1 MFLGEWRAELADD
14 SRWRHCWGP
23 PESPVEVAA
32 LEPDMCVALAGIMD
46 MLAGQRLRLFIVGP
60 PGAGKSALLSAV
72 IAEAARLNRNIATM
86 SAGTDPGILTSLGR
100 GDVGVLAV
108 NRLDL
113 LSDTT
118 RSSVVANRARC
129 STGMVVTAES
139 ISAVTRAT
147 LTEELD
153 VVVNLPP
160 LEHRPRD
167 ILAISQLLWPGLCG
181 DPSADFVSGC
191 ADDALENLCQGPYP
205 QGVDSL
211 RLSLQQLGDALIT
224 AGDLLGGQLR
234 RQVDARDVSD
244 ALLASFRAGVPVA
257 WGEATPAVVVV
268 EGTTDVT
275 YLSAAA
281 ALAEQQWGWLLLE
294 GCEVIAAGYERG
306 GGAKAVWHR
315 LFELTARSIECI
327 GLFDNDDV
335 GRRERTMARKQNL
348 RAELLPSEFD
358 RLRLPEDHRSL
369 EIEDL
374 ICLRVLDR
382 FYEEHPD
389 LEPEERRERAGG
401 LRRITPQ
408 GVHKEVLSDWAAS
421 RMTIEECERLVY
433 VLCRLRKALGLPV
446 PRDDFGKWLR
456 ELLVAHC

>member
-1 MFLGEWRAELADD
+1 MRA
-14 SRWRHCWGP
+14 
-23 PESPVEVAA
+23 
-32 LEPDMCVALAGIMD
+32 ALAGVSD
-46 MLAGQRLRLFIVGP
+46 VLVGQGLRLFIVGP

-72 IAEAARLNRNIATM
+72 IAEATRRDQSIVTI
-86 SAGTDPGILTSLGR
+86 SAGTDPGILRSLTR
-100 GDVGVLAV
+100 GDVGVLVV

-113 LSDTT
+113 LTPAA
-118 RSSVVANRARC
+118 RNGVVGNRARC
-129 STGMVVTAES
+129 SIGMVVTAES
-139 ISAVTRAT
+139 MSVVTLAT
-147 LTEELD
+147 LTEQLD

-181 DPSADFVSGC
+181 DPSADFVSSC
-191 ADDALENLCQGPYP
+191 ADEALENMCQGPYP

-211 RLSLQQLGDALIT
+211 RLSLQQLADALVT

-244 ALLASFRAGVPVA
+244 ALLASFRAGAPAA

-281 ALAEQQWGWLLLE
+281 ALAEQQWGWSLLE
-294 GCEVIAAGYERG
+294 GCEVIPAGHERRG
-306 GGAKAVWHR
+306 GAEAVWHR

-327 GLFDNDDV
+327 GLLDNDDV

-348 RAELLPSEFD
+348 RAELLPLEFD

-389 LEPEERRERAGG
+389 FEPEERRERAGG

-408 GVHKEVLSDWAAS
+408 GVHKEVLADWAAS
-421 RMTIEECERLVY
+421 RMTIEECERVVY
-433 VLCRLRKALGLPV
+433 VLCSLRRALGLP
-446 PRDDFGKWLR
+446 GT
-456 ELLVAHC
+456 EG